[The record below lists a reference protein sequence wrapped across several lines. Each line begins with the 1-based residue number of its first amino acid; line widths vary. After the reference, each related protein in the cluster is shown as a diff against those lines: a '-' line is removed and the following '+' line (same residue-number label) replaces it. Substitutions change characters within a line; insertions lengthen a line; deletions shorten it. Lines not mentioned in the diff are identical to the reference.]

1 MYRII
6 DGILFEG
13 KTLPNAFDVRL
24 WERNGHREISARP
37 VVEWQE
43 VCVPDAIALPVVDE
57 VRDADYL
64 EEKRLRNLKRAAL
77 RAKTQCRRFIKAHGL
92 MQMLTLTY
100 RENQTDEKLFK
111 EHFAKWV
118 RRMKAALGGE
128 FVYCAGFEPQGRGA
142 WHAHVA
148 CHKMPTWVVTNKG
161 KASQQTVASWK
172 LGTKIWRSVVGEDN
186 GLCFVGG
193 KRKRRGSQSVGQIAA
208 YVSKYIVKHFELMP
222 EGTNRYS
229 RSNGDVVGKPET
241 MRVMGKTM
249 AEVIADA
256 FMVFPGEVVL
266 SHRVSRWSDAW
277 YLSTE
282 PDGKRGGRDDD

>member
-13 KTLPNAFDVRL
+13 KTLANAFDVRL

-43 VCVPDAIALPVVDE
+43 VCMPDAAALPVVDK
-57 VRDADYL
+57 VRDAEYL
-64 EEKRLRNLKRAAL
+64 EEKRLRNLKRAAM

-92 MQMLTLTY
+92 AQMLTLTY
-100 RENQTDEKLFK
+100 RDNQTCEKLFK
-111 EHFAKWV
+111 EHFAKWL

-128 FVYCAGFEPQGRGA
+128 FVYCAGFEPQDRGA

-148 CHKMPTWVVTNKG
+148 CHKMPTWVVVNKG
-161 KASQQTVASWK
+161 KATQQTVASWK

-193 KRKRRGSQSVGQIAA
+193 KRKRRGQSIGNIAA

-229 RSNGDVVGKPET
+229 RSNGDVVGKPVT
-241 MRVMGKTM
+241 MRVCGKSL
-249 AEVIADA
+249 ADVIADA

-266 SHRVSRWSDAW
+266 SHRVSRWGDGW
-277 YLSTE
+277 YLATE
-282 PDGKRGGRDDD
+282 PGRSYAELAELH